1 MIRRLQKKFIIIA
14 VLSVFIVLLIL
25 IGTINIINYRN
36 MVTEADSTLEILAAY
51 KGYFP
56 MQFRNMFRTDPQG
69 WEGTGSLGHR
79 SMTAELPYQTRYFT
93 AFFNSD
99 GKLYHINMEN
109 IASIDGSGAITL
121 AQKTFETGKV
131 KGFAGDYRFSRCSI
145 DDEYMLIFLNI
156 HRETETVRSF
166 LLASAAISF
175 VGLLAVTLLL
185 TVLSGRIVK
194 PIADSYEKQKQFIT
208 DAGHELKTPITIINA
223 DADVLETEIEQNEW
237 LDDIRKQTDRLAS
250 LTSDLIYLSKMAED
264 GSGLTTTDFSI
275 SDLVSG
281 TVQSFQ
287 AVALSQEKT
296 LATEI
301 QPGLIMTG
309 DEKSIGKLVSILLDN
324 ACKYSPEGGK
334 ISASLERTGKTLLL
348 TVFNTAENITPG
360 SADMLFERFYRADS
374 SRNSESGGFGLGLAV
389 AKAVTEAHKGKIHA
403 FSEDGAS
410 LTVKAEFPAQ

>member
-1 MIRRLQKKFIIIA
+1 MIRRLQKKFIIAA

-56 MQFRNMFRTDPQG
+56 MQFRSMFRTDPQG
-69 WEGTGSLGHR
+69 DAAAGPFGRR

-93 AFFNSD
+93 AFFNGD

-109 IASIDGSGAITL
+109 IASIDGTGAISL
-121 AQKTFETGKV
+121 AQKTFDTSRV
-131 KGFAGDYRFSRCSI
+131 KGFAGDYRFSRSAVE
-145 DDEYMLIFLNI
+145 DEYMLIFLNI
-156 HRETETVRSF
+156 SRETATVRSF
-166 LLASAAISF
+166 LVASIAISF
-175 VGLLAVTLLL
+175 VGLLAVTLLIIL
-185 TVLSGRIVK
+185 LSGRIVR
-194 PIADSYEKQKQFIT
+194 PIAESYEKQKQCIT

-237 LDDIRKQTDRLAS
+237 LDDIRKQTRRLAG

-264 GSGLTTTDFSI
+264 GSGLTVTDFSL
-275 SDLVSG
+275 SDLVAG
-281 TVQSFQ
+281 TAQSFQ
-287 AVALSQEKT
+287 AVAVSQDKT
-296 LATEI
+296 LETDI
-301 QPGLIMTG
+301 QPGLMMSG

-324 ACKYSPEGGK
+324 ACKYSPEGGR
-334 ISASLERTGKTLLL
+334 ISVSLGKSGKTLLL
-348 TVFNTAENITPG
+348 TVYNTAENITPG

-389 AKAVTEAHKGKIHA
+389 ARAVTEAHKGKIHA
-403 FSEDGAS
+403 FSQDGAS
-410 LTVKAEFPAQ
+410 LTVKAEFPA